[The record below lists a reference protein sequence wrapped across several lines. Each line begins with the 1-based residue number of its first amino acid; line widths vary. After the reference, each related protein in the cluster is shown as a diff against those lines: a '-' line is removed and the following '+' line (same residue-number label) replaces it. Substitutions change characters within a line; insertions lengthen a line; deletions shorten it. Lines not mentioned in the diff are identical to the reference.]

1 MVHRGFLK
9 AWRSVQAAVDTLVAD
24 CEATTGEPRG
34 WKVFMVGHSLGGA
47 LATLATASTAL
58 KGCAPRR
65 EILLFFFLFMQL
77 GTLR

>member
-47 LATLATASTAL
+47 LATLATASTVL
-58 KGCAPRR
+58 KGCALRCPRS
-65 EILLFFFLFMQL
+65 LLK
-77 GTLR
+77 TLS